1 MGFDVTVK
9 EAPDLILRQTVAGGL
24 DRFEDMVG
32 FYRLRKKS
40 LRSPALKRMDQ
51 SRDSFPER

>member
-9 EAPDLILRQTVAGGL
+9 EAPDLILRQTVARGL

-32 FYRLRKKS
+32 FYMLRKKS
-40 LRSPALKRMDQ
+40 ESHHKRLFPGP
-51 SRDSFPER
+51 SRE